1 MKKVFVLVVAFVATG
16 LFAKAQCDGVTK
28 WNCTKMK
35 IVDQSGNVVNEK
47 EDNIVVLVSNKNI
60 TVTPGDDSHK
70 MEGPVIEFNCKWS
83 VPGKTGKTILKS
95 DLQDTEKLRHATV
108 TIEAVDGKM
117 TITLEAPEET
127 TKIVLDVKDYEV
139 EK

>member
-60 TVTPGDDSHK
+60 TVTPGDDSQWHRVHRENHGHK
-70 MEGPVIEFNCKWS
+70 VRRQ
-83 VPGKTGKTILKS
+83 T
-95 DLQDTEKLRHATV
+95 RHAPPGLRPFRR
-108 TIEAVDGKM
+108 ARFHAWYDGHDF
-117 TITLEAPEET
+117 EPRPQRRNRSRPGQGDEQ
-127 TKIVLDVKDYEV
+127 
-139 EK
+139 